1 MTFFSVPSHFQ
12 VYKIKI
18 RYEILNDESTAEEY
32 DWNTQIHADQHIH
45 GNKTSVENKKAH
57 TNTAIY
63 LKKVK
68 KQCAFLKQRF
78 AAVFRVI
85 QSYVEKRICHV
96 FFCLFRCVLWWRVKL
111 LIWTCRC
118 LSSVE
123 ARAPISHSNT
133 RNDQQ
138 PNTAHIACLH
148 PIHSEFTATECVVL
162 FKLLRFSLLHLIFSL
177 WADFFERQRIGNA
190 WIPD

>member
-57 TNTAIY
+57 TQPFIW
-63 LKKVK
+63 KKWKNNVHFLSSDLLLFSGWFKATWK
-68 KQCAFLKQRF
+68 KGFF
-78 AAVFRVI
+78 M
-85 QSYVEKRICHV
+85 